1 MFDLIIKAVR
11 IGLLALLGSVI
22 YSVFYLWLYGLFDVR
37 IILIG
42 VYTTTLISIIPY
54 IFINIIHNVKNRYD
68 GRWIIY
74 IALSISLLFS
84 VSVAYARLLSL
95 GSYMQPI
102 SVPQLRYDG
111 TLALSLA
118 LLGLASLLY
127 LGSVAPDA
135 RRIADRFI
143 LALREGRE
151 EEYEVEVV

>member
-1 MFDLIIKAVR
+1 MFDLIVKAVR
-11 IGLLALLGSVI
+11 IGLMVLLGSVI
-22 YSVFYLWLYGLFDVR
+22 YSVFYLWFYGLFDVR

-42 VYTTTLISIIPY
+42 IYTMTLISIIPY
-54 IFINIIHNVKNRYD
+54 IFINIIHNIKNRHD

-74 IALSISLLFS
+74 IALSVSLLFS
-84 VSVAYARLLSL
+84 ISVAYARLLSL
-95 GSYMQPI
+95 ENYIQPV

-127 LGSVAPDA
+127 LGSVVPDI
-135 RRIADRFI
+135 RRIADKFV

-151 EEYEVEVV
+151 EEYEVEIV